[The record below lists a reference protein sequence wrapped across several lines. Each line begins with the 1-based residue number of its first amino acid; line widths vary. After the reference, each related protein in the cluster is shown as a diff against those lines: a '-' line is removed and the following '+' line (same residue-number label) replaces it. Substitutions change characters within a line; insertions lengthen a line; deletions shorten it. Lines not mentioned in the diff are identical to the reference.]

1 MLILII
7 FPLFDHLFSASYEL
21 IKVKGV
27 LPRFA
32 TKGMLKKK
40 NDIERK
46 DVREKQ
52 KTQLRNYEQQWL
64 GDLCDDVK
72 VLECLGT

>member
-32 TKGMLKKK
+32 TKGMLKK
-40 NDIERK
+40 EM
-46 DVREKQ
+46 
-52 KTQLRNYEQQWL
+52 T
-64 GDLCDDVK
+64 
-72 VLECLGT
+72 